1 MASLDTPSGR
11 AALMAA
17 VVLITLGVLGAL
29 PSFVGLLGSIVEG
42 RFTWERASSA
52 LIVLVCGALIIAA
65 GIMLYLRTLR

>member
-29 PSFVGLLGSIVEG
+29 PSFVGLLGLIVEG

-52 LIVLVCGALIIAA
+52 LIVLVCGAFIIAA